1 MTNTERRELVK
12 TMFQSGKTPQEITE
26 ATGYKWNTIKG
37 ILNKSGISYAP
48 RCKYDYS
55 KVKEMKES
63 GMSIK
68 EISQITNIP
77 KASISKWLSSH
88 GMGVVVPPVT
98 SSHIDINKL
107 QYARPRRS
115 RIEVV
120 NGKKYV
126 DITETLFNQ
135 PYVGEE
141 VSLCMKN

>member
-1 MTNTERRELVK
+1 MTSQEKRELVK

-55 KVKEMKES
+55 KVKKLKES

-77 KASISKWLSSH
+77 KASINIWLSRH
-88 GMGVVVPPVT
+88 GMGVAIPPVT
-98 SSHIDINKL
+98 SKRIDRSKL
-107 QYARPRRS
+107 QYARPRKS
-115 RIEVV
+115 HVEVV

-126 DITETLFNQ
+126 DITETIYNQ
-135 PYVGEE
+135 PLVGEE
-141 VSLCMKN
+141 FLLNK